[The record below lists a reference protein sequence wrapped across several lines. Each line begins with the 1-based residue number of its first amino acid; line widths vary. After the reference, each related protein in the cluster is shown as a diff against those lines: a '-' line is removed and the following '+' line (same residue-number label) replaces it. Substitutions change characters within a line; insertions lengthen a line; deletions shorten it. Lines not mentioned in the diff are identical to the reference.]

1 MKNEIVKKAG
11 GLILKIKMNVN
22 KHSPEILMGLG
33 IVGTVASAVLA
44 CRETLKV
51 NDILDEAK
59 ENINKIHQAKE
70 LEDVDYTE
78 KDASKDLTIVYAQT
92 GIKLVKLYAPA
103 FVLGA
108 LSITGIISGH
118 KILKT
123 RNLVLAAAYTSLE
136 KGFKKYRSNVVERFG
151 EAVDKELKYNTK
163 VAEAEIVNE
172 KGKKK
177 KEKVEEIDGDYVSQY
192 SPYARFFDELSK
204 DYRKDA
210 EYNLMFLRRM
220 QDYMNEKL
228 KSRVEYDK
236 RTGKV
241 KRPGFLFLNEV
252 YDELDIPRSKAG
264 QIVGWVYNPE
274 ENPNGDNYVDFGIYN
289 TNSHRFVNGVE
300 KGILLDFNVDGP
312 IDYILDCE

>member
-1 MKNEIVKKAG
+1 MKEKLTKFIFDSKYV
-11 GLILKIKMNVN
+11 LS

-33 IVGTVASAVLA
+33 IAGTIVSTVIA
-44 CRETLKV
+44 CRQTLKV
-51 NDILDEAK
+51 DDYLEDAKKDIDNVHRATK
-59 ENINKIHQAKE
+59 

-78 KDASKDLTIVYAQT
+78 EDARKDLTIIYAQT
-92 GIKLVKLYAPA
+92 GIKIIKLYSPA
-103 FVLGA
+103 IILGA
-108 LSITGIISGH
+108 LSIAGIISGH

-123 RNLVLAAAYTSLE
+123 RNLVLAGTCASLE
-136 KGFKKYRSNVVERFG
+136 KAFKKYRSNVVEKFG
-151 EAVDKELKYNTK
+151 EEVDKELKYNTK
-163 VAEAEIVNE
+163 IKQIETKNE

-177 KEKVEEIDGDYVSQY
+177 KEEIKEIDGDYVSQY
-192 SPYARFFDELSK
+192 SPYARFFDELSR
-204 DYRKDA
+204 DYRKDS

-236 RTGKV
+236 KTGKV

-264 QIVGWVYNPE
+264 QVVGWVYNPDD
-274 ENPNGDNYVDFGIYN
+274 NPIGDNYIDFGIYN
-289 TNSHRFVNGVE
+289 NHEFVNGLE

-312 IDYILDCE
+312 IDYILDNDMYMKY